1 MKRYFKLLLVSLVLF
16 LLGGCSFFGKK
27 ESTDFAKYNDIRA
40 TFVTSQGDIEFYLY
54 PEAAPITVANFVN
67 LALRGYYDNTIFH
80 RQIDILIQGGDP
92 TGSGYGTPGYSL
104 TNDEFVD
111 WLDFYQPGMLAMAN
125 MERANTA
132 GSQFF
137 ITYYPADYLNK
148 RFTVLGEYVTQG
160 DYDRIKKLE
169 KGDVIKEIKITG
181 HADLLLSLNKE
192 RVDEWNKELDKNYP
206 NLKKYPVK
214 DLSEYGTEVQQYRN
228 ELESIYTPKQKE
240 IKEEK
245 EFFIPRF
252 IRATEKKL
260 KERKAAKIEK
270 AKAEKELDEF
280 TLD

>member
-1 MKRYFKLLLVSLVLF
+1 MKRYLKLLFVSLALF
-16 LLGGCSFFGKK
+16 ILGGCSFFGKK
-27 ESTDFAKYNDIRA
+27 DSVDITRYNDIRA

-67 LALRGYYDNTIFH
+67 LALRGYYDNTVFH
-80 RQIDILIQGGDP
+80 RAIENFMIQGGDP
-92 TGSGYGTPGYSL
+92 TGTGQGTPGYL
-104 TNDEFVD
+104 TDDEFVD

-125 MERANTA
+125 MGPNTN

-137 ITYYPADYLNK
+137 ITIYPADSLNQ
-148 RFTVLGEYVTQG
+148 RYTIFGEFVTQG

-169 KGDVIKEIKITG
+169 KGDVIKEIKING
-181 HADLLLSLNKE
+181 HADLLLSLNKD
-192 RVDEWNKELDKNYP
+192 RVDEWNKVLDKEYP

-214 DLSEYGTEVQQYRN
+214 DLSAFGNEVEQYRN

>member
-1 MKRYFKLLLVSLVLF
+1 MKKYFKLLLVSLVLF

-27 ESTDFAKYNDIRA
+27 ESADLTKYNDIRA

-67 LALRGYYDNTIFH
+67 LALRGYYDNTVFH
-80 RQIDILIQGGDP
+80 RAIENFMIQGGDP
-92 TGSGYGTPGYSL
+92 TGTGQGTPGYL

-125 MERANTA
+125 MGPDTN

-137 ITYYPADYLNK
+137 ITIYPADSLNQ
-148 RFTVLGEYVTQG
+148 RYTIFGEFVTQG

-169 KGDVIKEIKITG
+169 KGDIIKEIKISG

-192 RVDEWNKELDKNYP
+192 RVDEWNEALDNEYP
-206 NLKKYPVK
+206 NLRKYPVK
-214 DLSEYGTEVQQYRN
+214 NIEEFGDEVEQYRN
-228 ELESIYTPKQKE
+228 ELETIYTPKEKE
-240 IKEEK
+240 IKEER

-252 IRATEKKL
+252 IRATERKI

-270 AKAEKELDEF
+270 EETEAILDEF

>member
-1 MKRYFKLLLVSLVLF
+1 MKRYLKLLFVSLALF
-16 LLGGCSFFGKK
+16 ILGGCSFFGKK
-27 ESTDFAKYNDIRA
+27 ESVDITKYNDIRA

-67 LALRGYYDNTIFH
+67 LALRGYYDNTVFH
-80 RQIDILIQGGDP
+80 RAIENFMIQGGDP
-92 TGSGYGTPGYSL
+92 TGTGQGTPGYL
-104 TNDEFVD
+104 TDDEFVD

-125 MERANTA
+125 MGPNTN

-137 ITYYPADYLNK
+137 ITIYPADSLNQ
-148 RFTVLGEYVTQG
+148 RYTIFGEFVTQG

-169 KGDVIKEIKITG
+169 KGDVIKEIKISG

-192 RVDEWNKELDKNYP
+192 RVDEWNKILDKEYP

-214 DLSEYGTEVQQYRN
+214 DLSEFGNEVEQYRN
-228 ELESIYTPKQKE
+228 ELEKIYTPKEKE
-240 IKEEK
+240 IEEEK

-252 IRATEKKL
+252 IRATEQKI

-270 AKAEKELDEF
+270 EESEKIFDEF